1 MERLSAE
8 SFSPHVGSAFD
19 VQLDGARTL
28 PLELVEVTALGNSP
42 PGAGSRSPF
51 SILFRSASNVVLPQA
66 IYHLEHPALGS
77 LELFLVTIG
86 PDASGMRYEAVFT

>member
-1 MERLSAE
+1 M
-8 SFSPHVGSAFD
+8 
-19 VQLDGARTL
+19 
-28 PLELVEVTALGNSP
+28 PLELVEVTDLGGAPRSP
-42 PGAGSRSPF
+42 DGQRSPF
-51 SILFRSASNVVLPQA
+51 SIVFRSASNTVLPQA